1 MLNVPIQKV
10 ASTVPVFLAIL
21 EMESTVVSERS
32 KTPAFYLS
40 HIPLHIIFTLEI
52 WDEPTSTAKIC
63 QKLLKR

>member
-40 HIPLHIIFTLEI
+40 HIPLHIILNFTLEI
-52 WDEPTSTAKIC
+52 WDETMSTANFC
-63 QKLLKR
+63 HENC